1 MRTEPTMNEETK
13 ALLRQLA
20 ERYETAD
27 FLRCDPSQ
35 FMHHYTAC
43 ADQEVVAF
51 IASCLSFGQRKQF
64 LKKIELIEQS
74 MNGQPALWIKERRYA
89 TDKLFAGKSPAE
101 SFYRMVTYG
110 DLMALFDKM
119 AGDNIFELQQE
130 GKIVCNT
137 GTIQEHWAT
146 PHLVPCDP
154 KSTCK
159 RLHMFMRWMVRVD
172 SPVDLGL
179 WSEYTSPASLTIPL
193 DVHVCQEAVRLGLI
207 ERPTMSLATAR
218 RITEQARTIFPDDPA
233 RLDFALFGLGVDENR
248 TDGLQSSR
256 CPSGL

>member
-35 FMHHYTAC
+35 FMHHYTAR
-43 ADQEVVAF
+43 ADQEAVAF

-89 TDKLFAGKSPAE
+89 TDKLFTGKSPAE

-119 AGDNIFELQQE
+119 AGDNIFTYDINEMYGFFKQKKYDTLVAINVPEKNQLQKLAVAILDDDGMILDMTE
-130 GKIVCNT
+130 KP
-137 GTIQEHWAT
+137 EE
-146 PHLVPCDP
+146 P
-154 KSTCK
+154 KSHWGIYATYFYK
-159 RLHMFMRWMVRVD
+159 RDTIKLID
-172 SPVDLGL
+172 TYLEEGNSPDAPGNFPSWLYKKCPVYAYKATGDCIDIGTLENYEKTKK
-179 WSEYTSPASLTIPL
+179 EY
-193 DVHVCQEAVRLGLI
+193 
-207 ERPTMSLATAR
+207 
-218 RITEQARTIFPDDPA
+218 
-233 RLDFALFGLGVDENR
+233 ENK
-248 TDGLQSSR
+248 
-256 CPSGL
+256 